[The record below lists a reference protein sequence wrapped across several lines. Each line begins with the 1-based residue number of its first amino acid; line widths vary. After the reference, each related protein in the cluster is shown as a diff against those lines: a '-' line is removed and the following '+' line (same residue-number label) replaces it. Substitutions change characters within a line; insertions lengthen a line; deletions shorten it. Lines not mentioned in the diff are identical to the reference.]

1 MPQGPLR
8 FRKKEHLRSPAE
20 FQRVYQ
26 TRCSASDQR
35 LIVYGHPNDL
45 GHARLGMSVSR
56 KIGGAVFRNRL
67 RRLYREAFRLTR
79 AELPSGLDL
88 IVLPRSKVEPTL
100 AEVRASLVALGKNV
114 AKRLARRQ
122 ETP

>member
-1 MPQGPLR
+1 MPPGPLR
-8 FRKKEHLRSPAE
+8 FLKKEHLRTPAE

-26 TRCSASDQR
+26 GRCSASDQR
-35 LIVYGHPNDL
+35 LIVYGLPNDL
-45 GHARLGMSVSR
+45 GHARLGLSVSR
-56 KIGGAVFRNRL
+56 KIGGAVYRNRL

-79 AELPSGLDL
+79 AELPSNLDL

-100 AEVRASLVALGKNV
+100 VQVQASLATLSANV

-122 ETP
+122 EKP